1 MPEFITSLRHRMK
14 HFSFLLAFIS
24 SIALPLG
31 AHATGVEKTQA
42 FCPPSASVVTPQQQ
56 KQINAQASNRGLLWE
71 VEKNGK
77 RFYLYGTMHLG
88 KREWFAPGPDLKKA
102 LSHSRRVLLELDPYA
117 PQTQWPGA
125 DKPLAPKGKPLYM
138 AISPH
143 WQSSINELAR
153 QACIPEQPLARMNV
167 FSRLRT
173 LGYAQSQ
180 FDGLHRVYSLE
191 RMLSLY
197 ARQHGLPIVAM
208 ETAASQ
214 TIGFQPES
222 GAAAQRMV
230 DVALEQLGN
239 GTTRRVTQHM
249 AKAWEKGDLTDLSAY
264 ETWCECAK
272 LPQDR
277 AMLVR
282 ANDDRNVGFAKRLV
296 TEHQSGTPFL
306 AAVGSLHM
314 TGPKALPKLLAEQGF
329 KLTRVY

>member
-1 MPEFITSLRHRMK
+1 MALST
-14 HFSFLLAFIS
+14 
-24 SIALPLG
+24 IAK
-31 AHATGVEKTQA
+31 ATVVDSTHPS
-42 FCPPSASVVTPQQQ
+42 CPPSAAVLTSQQQ
-56 KQINAQASNRGLLWE
+56 QQIKAQATNRGLLWAA
-71 VEKNGK
+71 EKDGK

-102 LSHSRRVLLELDPYA
+102 LSQSRRVLLELDPYA
-117 PQTQWPGA
+117 PQTQWTGT
-125 DKPLAPKGKPLYM
+125 DKPVAAKGKPIYM

-143 WQSSINELAR
+143 WQGSINELAR

-180 FDGLHRVYSLE
+180 YDGLHRVYSLE

-197 ARQHGLPIVAM
+197 ARQHGMPIVAM

-214 TIGFQPES
+214 ATGFQPES
-222 GAAAQRMV
+222 GAEAQRMV
-230 DVALEQLGN
+230 DVALEQLRN

-282 ANDDRNVGFAKRLV
+282 ANDDRNVRFAQRLV
-296 TEHQSGTPFL
+296 TEHQSGVPFL

-314 TGPKALPKLLAEQGF
+314 TGPKALPKLLSEQGF